1 MPGRAPAQQVRV
13 LQGAHAKQAARG
25 VAGVCSRPTGSL
37 YAPPAVQ
44 NERPAFHVFAHAI
57 IPPACLPAFCP
68 SRGTPL
74 RPSFHRTYRRPPR
87 RDPIKLRD
95 VPSSPQQKKTR
106 KRGRTAASPHLGH
119 AHNFRPSAARGRLEA
134 RTLRTLHEGGRS
146 KPPSSGGCYRA
157 GGRGYRSAGSPR
169 TSSWIRASRYS
180 CVAGPLVPPSPSGD
194 HRRPS
199 TAHRHFCAQ
208 QEVCQRARSRASN
221 D

>member
-1 MPGRAPAQQVRV
+1 MLASDWIVVCAAGSPERATCLPRI
-13 LQGAHAKQAARG
+13 
-25 VAGVCSRPTGSL
+25 RPRNYS
-37 YAPPAVQ
+37 
-44 NERPAFHVFAHAI
+44 
-57 IPPACLPAFCP
+57 ACLPACLLSFARNTAP
-68 SRGTPL
+68 SLFPPYVSTPSTP
-74 RPSFHRTYRRPPR
+74 RPHQASRRTVFPPT
-87 RDPIKLRD
+87 
-95 VPSSPQQKKTR
+95 KKTR